1 MGRPWADDLA
11 FASALGDWAMR
22 YWHRELDCL
31 DVADCMEAFGRSQ
44 DPPDHESAVGLVF
57 HMLRNVAAG
66 RDAGEYDLLGETVRG
81 WPVRTIRRYRHDYG
95 ATPTGPLHAF
105 FARLQY
111 EQCLVAL
118 TRDGRRLGAARRW
131 LERHPDW
138 LPGQPGPRTY
148 RRSR

>member
-1 MGRPWADDLA
+1 MVHWQ
-11 FASALGDWAMR
+11 
-22 YWHRELDCL
+22 RELDCI
-31 DVADCMEAFGRSQ
+31 DVADTMQAFGRCL

-66 RDAGEYDLLGETVRG
+66 RHAGESDLLGETVRG
-81 WPVRTIRRYRHDYG
+81 WPARTIRRYRRDHG
-95 ATPTGPLHAF
+95 ATPGGPLRAF
-105 FARLQY
+105 FARLQH

-118 TRDGRRLGAARRW
+118 TRDGRNLGAARRW

-148 RRSR
+148 RRRR